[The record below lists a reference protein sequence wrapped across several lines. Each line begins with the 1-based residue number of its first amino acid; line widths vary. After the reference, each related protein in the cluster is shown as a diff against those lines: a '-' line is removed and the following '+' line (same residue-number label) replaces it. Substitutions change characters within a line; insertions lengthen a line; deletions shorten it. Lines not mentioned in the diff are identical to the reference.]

1 VSAVCSG
8 SKNTTSQKLP
18 RGEPRSRRVIFLG
31 ISQQHASEVHVVLN
45 LGTGSVTTQF
55 HVVFDDLLTTLS
67 SIERETEP
75 PEHREEL
82 CHENSTH
89 VMLNSP
95 PEHLND
101 ESLNEEELEV
111 KRRRQTRNE
120 NIREATEQRHGGPSV
135 LNLVRDASTESMAQ
149 TSLPDISTEPI
160 SSKANHL
167 LPTNSS

>member
-1 VSAVCSG
+1 
-8 SKNTTSQKLP
+8 
-18 RGEPRSRRVIFLG
+18 
-31 ISQQHASEVHVVLN
+31 
-45 LGTGSVTTQF
+45 
-55 HVVFDDLLTTLS
+55 
-67 SIERETEP
+67 
-75 PEHREEL
+75 L
-82 CHENSTH
+82 CQEKG
-89 VMLNSP
+89 VA
-95 PEHLND
+95 
-101 ESLNEEELEV
+101 EEELEV

>member
-1 VSAVCSG
+1 
-8 SKNTTSQKLP
+8 
-18 RGEPRSRRVIFLG
+18 
-31 ISQQHASEVHVVLN
+31 
-45 LGTGSVTTQF
+45 
-55 HVVFDDLLTTLS
+55 VVFDDLLTTLS

-111 KRRRQTRNE
+111 KRRRQNRDK
-120 NIREATEQRHGGPSV
+120 NIQEATEQRYGGPSV
-135 LNLVRDASTESMAQ
+135 LRPVGDASTESRAQ
-149 TSLPDISTEPI
+149 TSLPDVSTETV
-160 SSKANHL
+160 SSEAATKVRY
-167 LPTNSS
+167 SI